1 MRGAVYFAM
10 AASLAGA
17 SAAACP
23 ITIDFDR
30 ARQGALMVWRAEAN
44 AIITIGDRKLRLDPD
59 TGVFAFGIDRDAP
72 ETARL
77 EVVCADGAR
86 EAHEFSVAARE
97 YEIER
102 IEGLPPQQ
110 VTPPPELLARIRRDG
125 ALIRAA
131 RARDV
136 AGALFVGGFIWP
148 VVGRISGNY
157 GNQRILNG
165 EPRSPHLGVD
175 IAAPTGTAVKA
186 AAAGEVSLAED
197 DLFYT
202 GGTITID
209 HGHAVSTIYSH
220 LEDVHVAVGD
230 VVTQGQ
236 VIGTVGATGR
246 ATGPHLDW
254 RLNWFQMLVDPLL
267 AAGPMPAP

>member
-1 MRGAVYFAM
+1 MRGSVFLVM
-10 AASLAGA
+10 AASFVGA
-17 SAAACP
+17 SAQACP
-23 ITIDFDR
+23 IAIDFDV
-30 ARQGALMVWRAEAN
+30 AQQGALMVGRAEPD
-44 AIITIGDRKLRLDPD
+44 AIITIGDHKLRLDPD

-72 ETARL
+72 EAARL
-77 EVVCADGAR
+77 DVVCADGSR
-86 EAHEFSVAARE
+86 ETHEFSVAARE
-97 YEIER
+97 YDIER

-110 VTPPPELLARIRRDG
+110 VTPPPELLERIRRDG
-125 ALIRAA
+125 GLIRAA
-131 RARDV
+131 RARDM
-136 AGALFVGGFIWP
+136 AGPLFADGFIWP

-175 IAAPTGTAVKA
+175 IAAPAGTPVKA
-186 AAAGEVSLAED
+186 AADGEVSLAED

-220 LEDVHVAVGD
+220 LAEVHVAIGD
-230 VVTQGQ
+230 FVAQGQ
-236 VIGTVGATGR
+236 VIGAVGATGR

-254 RLNWFQMLVDPLL
+254 RLNWFQMRVDPLL
-267 AAGPMPAP
+267 AAGPMPAT